1 MPRARNRLTA
11 RPRPS
16 MRSSPLSHG
25 NGLEGRTTIYPAAGL
40 EYQNVVVVTTL
51 LASDVQLSLVDM
63 LNTWN
68 ELSYIP
74 LHTLPPILTPQIMK
88 PPTQITHIEL
98 FYLGHQQPHWLF
110 LDDTTM

>member
-40 EYQNVVVVTTL
+40 EYQNV
-51 LASDVQLSLVDM
+51 SLIR
-63 LNTWN
+63 
-68 ELSYIP
+68 ELKA
-74 LHTLPPILTPQIMK
+74 LTPLIFRGV
-88 PPTQITHIEL
+88 IA
-98 FYLGHQQPHWLF
+98 
-110 LDDTTM
+110 